1 MTDDQQVAHFTEA
14 FNRNRATLALFSKCS
29 TKDELDVV
37 RDAFFL
43 GMASQLCP
51 NEYESIRE
59 CLITD
64 ESAFDAIASSINTD
78 KGLETTVTAA
88 RASPHWLDLV
98 TAVHAVSNTVG
109 SDLDGIWTTLEKGRL
124 DWLGAVAAAH
134 PLKVI
139 LKEAL
144 DKDKNKTERD
154 EVDMKMVYIYALS
167 LSIESLANE
176 SEAWRKVVRMTNKA
190 NPLQDYNVDLWDPRK
205 EEWRPL
211 DLGVQEAAER
221 GGSSF
226 QAAWDA

>member
-1 MTDDQQVAHFTEA
+1 
-14 FNRNRATLALFSKCS
+14 
-29 TKDELDVV
+29 
-37 RDAFFL
+37 
-43 GMASQLCP
+43 MASQLCP

-59 CLITD
+59 NLITD
-64 ESAFDAIASSINTD
+64 ASAFDAIASSINTD

-98 TAVHAVSNTVG
+98 TALHSVSDSVG
-109 SDLDGIWTTLEKGRL
+109 SDLDSLWNTLEKGRL
-124 DWLGAVAAAH
+124 EWMGAVTSAH

-144 DKDKNKTERD
+144 SKDKNKTEKD

-167 LSIESLANE
+167 LSIESLADE
-176 SEAWRKVVRMTNKA
+176 SEAWRKVVRMENKA
-190 NPLQDYNVDLWDPRK
+190 NPLQNYNGDLWDPRK

-211 DLGVQEAAER
+211 DIGVQEAAER

-226 QAAWDA
+226 QAVWDA

>member
-1 MTDDQQVAHFTEA
+1 MTDLQAARFTEV
-14 FNRNRATLALFSKCS
+14 FNRNRATLALFSKCT
-29 TKDELDVV
+29 TKDELHIV

-59 CLITD
+59 NLITD
-64 ESAFDAIASSINTD
+64 ASAFDAIASSINTD

-98 TAVHAVSNTVG
+98 TALHSVSDSVG
-109 SDLDGIWTTLEKGRL
+109 SDLDSLWNTLEKGRL
-124 DWLGAVAAAH
+124 EWMGAVTSAH

-144 DKDKNKTERD
+144 SKDKNKTEKD

-176 SEAWRKVVRMTNKA
+176 SEAWRKVVRMENKA
-190 NPLQDYNVDLWDPRK
+190 NPLQNYNGDLWDPRK

-211 DLGVQEAAER
+211 DIGVQEAAER

-226 QAAWDA
+226 QAVWDA

>member
-1 MTDDQQVAHFTEA
+1 MTDLQAARFTEV
-14 FNRNRATLALFSKCS
+14 FNRNRATLALFSKCA
-29 TKDELDVV
+29 TKDELHIV

-59 CLITD
+59 NLITD
-64 ESAFDAIASSINTD
+64 ASAFDAIASSINTD

-98 TAVHAVSNTVG
+98 TALHSVSDSVG
-109 SDLDGIWTTLEKGRL
+109 SDLDSLWNTLEKGRL
-124 DWLGAVAAAH
+124 EWMGAVTSAH

-144 DKDKNKTERD
+144 SKDKNKTEKD

-176 SEAWRKVVRMTNKA
+176 SEAWRKVVRMENKA
-190 NPLQDYNVDLWDPRK
+190 NPLQNYNGDLWDPRK

-211 DLGVQEAAER
+211 DIGVQEAAER

-226 QAAWDA
+226 QAVWDA